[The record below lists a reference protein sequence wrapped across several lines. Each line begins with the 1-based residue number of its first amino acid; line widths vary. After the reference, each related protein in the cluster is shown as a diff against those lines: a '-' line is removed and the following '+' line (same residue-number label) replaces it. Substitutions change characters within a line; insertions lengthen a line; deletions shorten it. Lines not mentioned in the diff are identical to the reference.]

1 MKKER
6 HACQVFQKQQNIQS
20 FSYPQVSSER
30 VEFSTFWTSGLNQKL
45 GSKNNWMATTNALEV
60 AHLF

>member
-6 HACQVFQKQQNIQS
+6 QACEAFQKQQNIQS
-20 FSYPQVSSER
+20 CSYLQVSSER

-45 GSKNNWMATTNALEV
+45 GSKNNWMVTNAL
-60 AHLF
+60 